1 MRKCSTSRLL
11 SVSAIGLVLSACAD
25 TPPPSLV
32 QARGDLNTAATA
44 PADSYSKAEFN
55 EAQQKLAQAEGA
67 ARQDEM
73 ASADRLS
80 QEAMADLRLAHA
92 RADAEK
98 ARAAANDM
106 QSAIGTLQ
114 DEVNHSAVPRSS
126 TLLPSP

>member
-1 MRKCSTSRLL
+1 MRRCSTSRLL
-11 SVSAIGLVLSACAD
+11 SVSAIGLALSACAE
-25 TPPPSLV
+25 TPPASLV
-32 QARGDLNTAATA
+32 QARGDMNTAASA

-55 EAQQKLAQAEGA
+55 EAQQKLTQAEGA
-67 ARQDEM
+67 ARGDEM

-98 ARAAANDM
+98 AQSAANDV

-114 DEVNHSAVPRSS
+114 DEVNHSAAPRQS
-126 TLLPSP
+126 TLSPNP